1 MRAAAGLID
10 THFTYITSG
19 GTTGMSD
26 YPISEV
32 YRSDRRANR
41 EVDALLTAEGIRR
54 DRNLDY
60 TCGMYDENGHIIA
73 TGSCFGNTL
82 RCLAVSREHQGEGL
96 MNEII
101 THLLQVQYERGN
113 VHLFLY
119 TKESSSKF
127 FNDLGFREI
136 ARIPGL
142 VVFMENRRTG
152 FRDYLENL
160 KKETD
165 EQLSHLQLPEPVSPA
180 KIAAIVVNA
189 NPFTLGHLYLVEKAS
204 RENDLVHLFIV
215 SEDKS
220 LFPFSVRQHLVK
232 EGTAHLSNIV
242 HHRSGSYIISN
253 ATFPGYFQKDS
264 LAVMQSHAE
273 LDLTIFLKIAAA
285 LNIHVRYVGEENT
298 SEATVLYN
306 KVMAEKLPLNGIRCV
321 IVPRKKQENG
331 RPVSASS
338 VRQAIKDGKMEDL
351 KAMVPPSTLNYL
363 LSAEAEPVLSKI
375 RNAEN
380 VIHD

>member
-1 MRAAAGLID
+1 MLELFYNGPGTDTPSEPISYQELEKVGEPEICPTTKITASAMDAVLYENTGLHLEETNKVGLSSFEYLPEYDAYYLTHGDTNYRDQVVMR
-10 THFTYITSG
+10 G
-19 GTTGMSD
+19 GT
-26 YPISEV
+26 
-32 YRSDRRANR
+32 
-41 EVDALLTAEGIRR
+41 
-54 DRNLDY
+54 
-60 TCGMYDENGHIIA
+60 H
-73 TGSCFGNTL
+73 
-82 RCLAVSREHQGEGL
+82 
-96 MNEII
+96 
-101 THLLQVQYERGN
+101 
-113 VHLFLY
+113 
-119 TKESSSKF
+119 
-127 FNDLGFREI
+127 
-136 ARIPGL
+136 
-142 VVFMENRRTG
+142 
-152 FRDYLENL
+152 
-160 KKETD
+160 
-165 EQLSHLQLPEPVSPA
+165 
-180 KIAAIVVNA
+180 
-189 NPFTLGHLYLVEKAS
+189 
-204 RENDLVHLFIV
+204 ENDLVHLFIV

-242 HHRSGSYIISN
+242 YHRSGSYIISN

-331 RPVSASS
+331 RPVSASF